1 MDLLL
6 TNKSLVN
13 DRITV
18 SSPFEIYLPSVVSN
32 QTLQTKKI
40 KYEILTNFQK
50 PTILIRL
57 NLLQVCPSMPTFVF
71 AVKLIP
77 SYNVFSDS
85 FYVSPNFEM
94 GLTVTVLIN
103 HFKQLHRQPHDQL
116 ITTTK

>member
-1 MDLLL
+1 
-6 TNKSLVN
+6 
-13 DRITV
+13 
-18 SSPFEIYLPSVVSN
+18 
-32 QTLQTKKI
+32 
-40 KYEILTNFQK
+40 
-50 PTILIRL
+50 
-57 NLLQVCPSMPTFVF
+57 MPTFVF

-116 ITTTK
+116 ITTTT